1 MSYGNYLKTNPS
13 LLKSCT
19 SPESKAQSLVK
30 QREGLVLRWY
40 PDSLGKIT
48 GGYGHLQLPH
58 ERGMSITKAL
68 ADKWFVEDITASDMA
83 ATIQAGQLKHCTQ
96 ELKDVLVSVNFQLGT
111 SWITKFKKTWALMLS
126 GDYVGAAW
134 EAENSLWAKQTPVR
148 VRDLQFALVRLD
160 ALKDN

>member
-1 MSYGNYLKTNPS
+1 MT
-13 LLKSCT
+13 
-19 SPESKAQSLVK
+19 
-30 QREGLVLRWY
+30 
-40 PDSLGKIT
+40 
-48 GGYGHLQLPH
+48 
-58 ERGMSITKAL
+58 ITKAL

-111 SWITKFKKTWALMLS
+111 SWISKFKKTWALMLA

-160 ALKDN
+160 ALKDIQNA